1 MSKKIAL
8 IPGSFDP
15 ITKGHI
21 DVIER
26 AAKVFDEVH
35 VLVAVNDDKKTL
47 FTLAEKSDFVADAI
61 AHIANAKV
69 DSYQGLTV
77 DYYKKVGACAIVR
90 GIRGLSDLA
99 AEEEYDYYNRRFYAD
114 VDTFLMFSSEEF
126 KYLSSSMLKTFVLN
140 DVDISNYVTTKV
152 NRALKEKY
160 QK

>member
-1 MSKKIAL
+1 MKKIAL

-26 AAKVFDEVH
+26 AAKVFDEIH
-35 VLVAVNDDKKTL
+35 VLVAFNDEKKSLFSIGEKLDFVNDAL
-47 FTLAEKSDFVADAI
+47 SHMENIVVA
-61 AHIANAKV
+61 
-69 DSYQGLTV
+69 SYCGLTV

-90 GIRGLSDLA
+90 GIRGVSDLE
-99 AEEEYDYYNRRFYAD
+99 AEEEYDYYNRRFSAN

-140 DVDISNYVTTKV
+140 DVDISAYVTVKV
-152 NRALKEKY
+152 NQALKEKY
-160 QK
+160 RK